1 MRGCGVHEFQGRER
15 RSAGR
20 RVVKNRTLGFVA
32 LALRRAVTAS
42 RFTLQL
48 RPGLE
53 VRLDA
58 RSIDLIRQVVCT
70 EAGSDTRVRLFGSRV
85 DEQAKGGDVDL
96 LLEMTQAPPNAAR
109 LAAAVAGRVSRALHG
124 RRVDVL
130 IDAPGLRRLPIHEV
144 ARRQGV
150 LL

>member
-1 MRGCGVHEFQGRER
+1 M
-15 RSAGR
+15 
-20 RVVKNRTLGFVA
+20 
-32 LALRRAVTAS
+32 
-42 RFTLQL
+42 
-48 RPGLE
+48 
-53 VRLDA
+53 RLDA

>member
-1 MRGCGVHEFQGRER
+1 
-15 RSAGR
+15 
-20 RVVKNRTLGFVA
+20 
-32 LALRRAVTAS
+32 
-42 RFTLQL
+42 
-48 RPGLE
+48 

-85 DEQAKGGDVDL
+85 DELAKGGDVDL

-124 RRVDVL
+124 RRVDVRST
-130 IDAPGLRRLPIHEV
+130 RRACGDCRSMRWRCDKGSCCE
-144 ARRQGV
+144 AAAGA
-150 LL
+150 